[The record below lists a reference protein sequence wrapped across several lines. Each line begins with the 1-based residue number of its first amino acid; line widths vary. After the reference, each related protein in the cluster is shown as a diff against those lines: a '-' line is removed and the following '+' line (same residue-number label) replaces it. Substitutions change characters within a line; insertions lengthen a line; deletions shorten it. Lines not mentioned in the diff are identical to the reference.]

1 VVHRRKVN
9 KIGFVEV
16 MVQFIK
22 ENIYGH
28 GKRLQWI
35 LNHIDQ
41 EDIIIELG
49 CGTGYMITL
58 PLRKQNY
65 TVCGLDPDKESI
77 SLGKEICAREGVDPQ
92 CLRVMDVAEVD
103 FVPDVI
109 IASEVLEHMG
119 DALLHH
125 TLNMI
130 RAKLK
135 PGGRLLVTVP
145 NGYGWFELESLL
157 WFRAGIGYLLNLFRV
172 GSVINVFKCVLL
184 GRGYEPPYPS
194 TLSDSFH
201 VHRFTYNSIRTL
213 LETHGFQVTE
223 MTGSVMFAGPF
234 SNLLFTGIKS
244 VMELNCRLG
253 QWFPRGASGFYIDC
267 RRPECR

>member
-1 VVHRRKVN
+1 
-9 KIGFVEV
+9 
-16 MVQFIK
+16 MVK

-28 GKRLQWI
+28 RKRLHWI
-35 LNHIDQ
+35 VSRLSK
-41 EDIIIELG
+41 EDRIVEVG
-49 CGTGYMITL
+49 CGTGIMITL
-58 PLRKQNY
+58 PLFEMGYQVMGIDIDEKSIDFGQD
-65 TVCGLDPDKESI
+65 VCRERGMDPGILKLTDLASINTPLDVLI
-77 SLGKEICAREGVDPQ
+77 V
-92 CLRVMDVAEVD
+92 
-103 FVPDVI
+103 
-109 IASEVLEHMG
+109 SEVLEHLSQNDLFAVMN
-119 DALLHH
+119 D
-125 TLNMI
+125 I
-130 RAKLK
+130 RNALK
-135 PGGRLLVTVP
+135 PGGKLLVTVP

-234 SNLLFTGIKS
+234 SNLLFTGIKP